1 MQVNKKAILALA
13 LLFFVA
19 GCGPK
24 PTTEITFWNGIPVMP
39 GAVEIKERDSLKEYQ
54 VYQYIVNAD
63 LESAEKF
70 YRDELKKQGW
80 EILGA
85 SKPNVNNIPA
95 TVMWVAKGGHTG
107 QIEVYLKGDV
117 THVALMLY

>member
-1 MQVNKKAILALA
+1 MPKRRLFA
-13 LLFFVA
+13 LLVMASLA

-24 PTTEITFWNGIPVMP
+24 PTAEITFWNEIPVMP
-39 GAVEIKERDSLKEYQ
+39 GAVEIKERDNLKEYQ
-54 VYQYIVNAD
+54 VYQYVVSAD
-63 LESAEKF
+63 LESAEEF

-85 SKPNVNNIPA
+85 SKPNVNNVPA
-95 TVMWVAKGGHTG
+95 TVIWAAKGGYTG